1 MDFFSVL
8 QLLLGL
14 AFFLFGMNVMS
25 ANLEKM
31 AGGKLEHLLKKMTA
45 NPFVSLLLGTGIT
58 MVIQS
63 SSATTVMLVGLVN
76 SGIMQLSQTI
86 HVIFGANIGTTIT
99 AWILSLAGI
108 ESNDAWVMMLKPENF
123 SPILAIVGI
132 VMVMMCKSDRKKSVG
147 TVLVGFAVL
156 MYGMEIMSAAVEPLS
171 EMPEFAALM
180 VKFTNPI
187 IGVIVGALVTA
198 LIQSSS
204 ASVGILQ
211 ALALTG
217 GVSYGVAIPIIM
229 GQNIG
234 TCVTALL
241 SSIGATVK
249 ARRVAMLHLSIK
261 VIGTIVFLS
270 LYGVIYWLFGNLFL
284 HEVISPAMIA
294 VVHTVFNILNT
305 VVLAPFSKLLLRLA
319 EFLVKEKEQKTEDK
333 EELFLLDDILL
344 RSPSVAV
351 QECNNHTVKMLEIA
365 GRSVFNAMSLLENYE
380 QSVAEKVFADEDRL
394 DRLEDSMGSY
404 LVKLSAQTLS
414 MEDSQRVTKMLHAI
428 GDFERL
434 GDHAVNLYKVAN
446 EIEEKQIQF
455 SVQAQHEIRVLTNAI
470 QEIMQLTIGAYTK
483 NDIALAVRVEPLEQV
498 IDGLTAKIKNNH
510 ISRLQQGN
518 CTIELGFILS
528 DMLTNYERISD
539 HCSNIAVTVIELQH
553 NSFDTHKYLNEVKY
567 GSSDFSETYKEFN
580 MRYSL

>member
-132 VMVMMCKSDRKKSVG
+132 VMMMMCKSDRKKSVG

-187 IGVIVGALVTA
+187 IGVIVGALFTA

-241 SSIGATVK
+241 SSIGATMK